1 MKRLYIPL
9 LALTLCGCHTH
20 KWSAS
25 QSGNTLI
32 GTWKQQGI
40 SLEFKANC
48 RYLYHYSDGD
58 YSNVQS
64 GKFRYFPNR
73 DSVVLYNYYP
83 DAYTEESKHEYW
95 SISKLNSD
103 SLVVKP
109 RQTQVIWDG
118 DTLYADKEP
127 IEVFIRKK

>member
-9 LALTLCGCHTH
+9 MALTLCSCHTH

-25 QSGNTLI
+25 QSGNILI
-32 GTWKQQGI
+32 GIWEQQGI
-40 SLEFKANC
+40 TLEFKANGRYC
-48 RYLYHYSDGD
+48 YLYTDGD
-58 YSNVQS
+58 YSKEQS
-64 GKFRYFPNR
+64 DKFEYLSNM

-127 IEVFIRKK
+127 IEVFVRKK